1 MVSVALMGAIVILL
15 ANTPLGMI
23 QLPVIKATTV
33 HIPVILGAVLLGPL
47 AGAILGGVFG
57 VCSMISNTMAPTL
70 LSFAFS
76 PFLSSDFAGVCK
88 ALWISIGCR
97 ILIGVVAGWLWI
109 GLRKLKLNAWIALPI
124 VGFVGSMT
132 NTILVMGS
140 IYKLLASEYA
150 MAKNVAAGAVWG
162 LIEGTIVASGIP
174 EAIAGAI
181 LVAALGKVLLGFVK
195 RQLAA
200 A

>member
-1 MVSVALMGAIVILL
+1 
-15 ANTPLGMI
+15 
-23 QLPVIKATTV
+23 
-33 HIPVILGAVLLGPL
+33 
-47 AGAILGGVFG
+47 
-57 VCSMISNTMAPTL
+57 
-70 LSFAFS
+70 
-76 PFLSSDFAGVCK
+76 
-88 ALWISIGCR
+88 
-97 ILIGVVAGWLWI
+97 
-109 GLRKLKLNAWIALPI
+109 
-124 VGFVGSMT
+124 
-132 NTILVMGS
+132 MGS

-181 LVAALGKVLLGFVK
+181 LVAALGKSPSGICK